1 VNLDDDDIAPEGPD
15 GLEELAEEYGV
26 DPAELIA
33 PPVPTASHLSAA
45 DEALLASVT
54 GRSSHKGIGDIE
66 AI

>member
-1 VNLDDDDIAPEGPD
+1 MSLDADEIAPEGPE

-33 PPVPTASHLSAA
+33 PPAPTASHLSAA
-45 DEALLASVT
+45 DEAFLASVT

-66 AI
+66 VI